1 MMTSHNETCWKC
13 GALVLDDFCPSCA
26 TPVGQALARVRIAE
40 PANLTE
46 SDRDILLASQLA
58 DHLRCGGDPAPQS
71 IGIRLDPGEVG
82 YGTVNAELHVY
93 TGADYVEPGSVF
105 VAFGSPMWMLGS
117 LGASAAYNSHKRR
130 KAQEAAAVQWRLENH
145 GVMHFTNRR
154 VALQGINGWVDLYFE
169 HFRALTPTD
178 AGVIAHFAD
187 WPMIRL
193 FCSSPA
199 WSWVMLSHHVLGESP
214 HITISQE
221 LEQRMFGFDE

>member
-1 MMTSHNETCWKC
+1 MMTSHNETCWNC

-26 TPVGQALARVRIAE
+26 TPVRQAVARVRIAE
-40 PANLTE
+40 PANLTD
-46 SDRDILLASQLA
+46 SDRDILLACQLA
-58 DHLRCGGDPAPQS
+58 DHLRRGGGPTPQS

-82 YGTVNAELHVY
+82 YGTVQAELHVY

-117 LGASAAYNSHKRR
+117 LGASAAYNSHRRR
-130 KAQEAAAVQWRLENH
+130 KAQRAAAVQWRLENH

-154 VALQGINGWVDLYFE
+154 VALQGINGWLDLYFE

-193 FCSSPA
+193 VCSSPA
-199 WSWVMLSHHVLGESP
+199 WSWVMLSRYILGETP
-214 HITISQE
+214 QVAIPPE
-221 LEQRMFGFDE
+221 LEQRMFGADG